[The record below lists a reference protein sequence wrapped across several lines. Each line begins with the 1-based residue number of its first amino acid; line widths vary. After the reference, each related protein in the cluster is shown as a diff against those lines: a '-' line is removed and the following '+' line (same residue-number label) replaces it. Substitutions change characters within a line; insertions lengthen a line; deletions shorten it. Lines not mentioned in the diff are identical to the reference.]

1 MHELLHAGVCR
12 QSILYVLRA
21 LDKLIISINGCFL
34 HLCHVTCAYVL
45 YYFASFKGVNQE
57 LFSPLQAVPYGTINQ
72 SDVNQ

>member
-1 MHELLHAGVCR
+1 MSCYTRMCR

-57 LFSPLQAVPYGTINQ
+57 LLVLYRLCRMEQ
-72 SDVNQ
+72 